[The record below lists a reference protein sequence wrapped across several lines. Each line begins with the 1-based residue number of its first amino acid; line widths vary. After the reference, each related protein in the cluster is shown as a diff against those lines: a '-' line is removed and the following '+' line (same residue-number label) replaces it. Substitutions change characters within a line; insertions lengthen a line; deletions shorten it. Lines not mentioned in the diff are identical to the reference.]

1 MKYTLSD
8 GFLYYIEYLGNKD
21 YRKQLASKENLGL
34 LHSISEEK
42 SSYKYAPGKWSIK
55 KIIGH
60 LSDHERIMTYRML
73 CFSRKDSTLLPGY
86 DQDMFVEN
94 SRFDEQSF
102 AQLLNDFENVRT
114 ATLSFIRS
122 LSEEQLQLT
131 GKAWKFELTIEDF
144 LRSIAG
150 HEQHHIDVIRERYLR

>member
-1 MKYTLSD
+1 MKYTLND
-8 GFLYYIEYLGNKD
+8 GFLYYIEYLGNKN
-21 YRKQLASKENLGL
+21 YRNQLASKEHLNL

-42 SSYKYAPGKWSIK
+42 STYRYAPGKWSIK
-55 KIIGH
+55 QIIGH
-60 LSDHERIMTYRML
+60 LTDHERVMVYRML

-86 DQDMFVEN
+86 DQNMFVEN
-94 SRFDEQSF
+94 SRFDEQPF

-150 HEQHHIDVIRERYLR
+150 HEQHHLDVVREKYLR